1 MSAESDHDGDLGF
14 DEPPFEE
21 VDPEKLA
28 ECLYWRCAL
37 LFERR
42 TSNHVY
48 CRKACRSRDKKW
60 RRSVERKE
68 ARAAKRA
75 LKKQSR

>member
-1 MSAESDHDGDLGF
+1 MGAESEADF
-14 DEPPFEE
+14 DEPPFED

-28 ECLYWRCAL
+28 ECLYWRCGM

-48 CRKACRSRDKKW
+48 CRKACRSRDTKW
-60 RRSVERKE
+60 RRSVERKAARE
-68 ARAAKRA
+68 ARRTAKR
-75 LKKQSR
+75 R